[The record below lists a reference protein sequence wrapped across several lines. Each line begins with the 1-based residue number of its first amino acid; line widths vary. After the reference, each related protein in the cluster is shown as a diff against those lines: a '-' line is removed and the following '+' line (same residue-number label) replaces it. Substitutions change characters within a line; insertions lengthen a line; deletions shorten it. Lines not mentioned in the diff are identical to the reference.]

1 MIRTPSSQTLLIAA
15 IALTT
20 MLAPLNSTMIA
31 VALPEIMSAFHADVA
46 AAGWLVTAYLL
57 TMASVQPVAGKLGD
71 QWGRRRLVLGGLIY
85 FALASLGAALSP
97 SLGLLTFFRVQQA
110 IAAAVALPNGMA
122 LLRDVIPAEQ
132 RGRQFGMIGA
142 AAGLAAAA
150 GPPLG
155 GLLVGLGGWQ
165 MIFTANV
172 ALVVPALLIGWWA
185 IPADRKTQQ
194 RSRSFDWPGALWLTA
209 LLVALAWWFS
219 AQRKSGL
226 LLNGQTLF
234 VLAGFGLLLAL
245 FALYEARRADA
256 VLPPRLF
263 RSRSFAAA
271 NATVATSNLA
281 MYVTLLAVPLLLTQ
295 QLGWDSAHT
304 GYALAAMSGAML
316 LMAPLGGRLADRWGR
331 RRPVVLGLAL
341 AVVGLFPLTFTH
353 GDPSLPLL
361 LACLGLTGI
370 GMGLSGAG
378 MHTAAIEAVPPAQ
391 TGVAAGVYSTSRYLG
406 SITGASLLPV
416 LLGGAAGVYRFDA
429 VFVLVTLSALLSALF
444 AFGIA
449 PREKSP
455 ALTES
460 AGDFR
465 SQHPENQTGESR

>member
-1 MIRTPSSQTLLIAA
+1 MTQETLSKTSPAQQRPSQTLLIAA

-57 TMASVQPVAGKLGD
+57 AMASLQPAAGKLGD
-71 QWGRRRLVLGGLIY
+71 QLGRRRLVLGGLVY
-85 FALASLGAALSP
+85 FALACIGAALAP
-97 SLGLLTFFRVQQA
+97 SLGLLIFFRVQQA
-110 IAAAVALPNGMA
+110 IAAAVALPNGTA
-122 LLRDVIPAEQ
+122 LLREVIPAEK

-172 ALVVPALLIGWWA
+172 VLVVPALLIGWWA

-194 RSRSFDWPGALWLTA
+194 RSRTFDWPGSLWLTA
-209 LLVALAWWFS
+209 MLITLSWWFS
-219 AQRKSGL
+219 TQRKSGL
-226 LLNGQTLF
+226 TLNSQTFLI
-234 VLAGFGLLLAL
+234 LAGFGLLLAL
-245 FALYEARRADA
+245 FALYESRRSDA

-281 MYVTLLAVPLLLTQ
+281 MYVTLLSVPLLLTQ
-295 QLGWDSAHT
+295 QRGWDSAHT
-304 GYALAAMSGAML
+304 GYVLAAMSGAML
-316 LMAPLGGRLADRWGR
+316 LLAPVGGRLADRWGR
-331 RRPVVLGLAL
+331 RRPVVVGLAIAAAGLLPL
-341 AVVGLFPLTFTH
+341 AFSG
-353 GDPSLPLL
+353 GNPSLPLL
-361 LACLGLTGI
+361 LASLGLTGI

-378 MHTAAIEAVPPAQ
+378 MQTAAIESVPPER
-391 TGVAAGVYSTSRYLG
+391 TGVAAGVFSTSRYLG

-416 LLGGAAGVYRFDA
+416 LLGTTAGVYRFDSI
-429 VFVLVTLSALLSALF
+429 FVLVALSALLSALF
-444 AFGIA
+444 ALGLA
-449 PREKSP
+449 SRPEY
-455 ALTES
+455 TE
-460 AGDFR
+460 
-465 SQHPENQTGESR
+465 Q